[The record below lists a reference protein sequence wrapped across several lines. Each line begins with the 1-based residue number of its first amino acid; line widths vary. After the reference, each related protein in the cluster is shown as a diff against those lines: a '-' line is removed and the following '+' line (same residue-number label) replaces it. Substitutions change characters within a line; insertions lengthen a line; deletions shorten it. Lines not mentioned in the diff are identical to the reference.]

1 MHRAPVPRHESPPA
15 CFADTPECVKAWPE
29 NPWWGRALKETNWRA
44 AATAL
49 LLGVIAAIYIG
60 KLPPAIPVL
69 RAEFNLSLG
78 QSAWMVSMFNTLGVA
93 ASIFMGLL
101 TARAGAWRLC
111 VTGAAA
117 MLLGAVAGASAAG
130 TTQLLA
136 SRFLEGVG
144 FLCIVVAAPGLLMA
158 ATADADRK
166 RVFSFW
172 GAYMPTGTT
181 LGMLLAPLLIAAHG
195 WRALWLLTAG
205 FAAAAIV
212 LLMLRKVDYV
222 VPRVARAE
230 APASIKR
237 EAAATEAAAVAAP
250 AAAPHATWR
259 ASAAPLK
266 KAGPWW
272 IALAFGCYAFNF
284 YAIMVWLP
292 TFMVGERQMPLLAAS
307 LLTALVVAVNIPGNL
322 LGGVLMQRGV
332 SRGTNICIAG
342 VATGMTAALIFSP
355 ALPDALRY
363 FACVAFSFCVGV
375 LPGSVMSAAQIHA
388 ANGAQVGTV
397 QGMINQGSNLGQFVS
412 PLLVTAA
419 VGSVTGAALA
429 WNNMLY
435 LLCATSLIIIVS
447 GWRVRG
453 IEARMT
459 AA

>member
-1 MHRAPVPRHESPPA
+1 M
-15 CFADTPECVKAWPE
+15 KA
-29 NPWWGRALKETNWRA
+29 TNWRA
-44 AATAL
+44 ATTAL

-78 QSAWMVSMFNTLGVA
+78 QSAWMVSMFNTLGVV

-111 VTGAAA
+111 VTGAAT
-117 MLLGAVAGASAAG
+117 MLIGAVVGASAAG

-212 LLMLRKVDYV
+212 LLMVRKVDYV
-222 VPRVARAE
+222 GSTVARGAVL
-230 APASIKR
+230 ASTNRDI
-237 EAAATEAAAVAAP
+237 AAAKLAAMAPPAAP
-250 AAAPHATWR
+250 RTCWR

-266 KAGPWW
+266 RAGPWW

-292 TFMVGERQMPLLAAS
+292 TFMVDERQMPLLAAS

-342 VATGMTAALIFSP
+342 VATGVTAAIIFSP
-355 ALPDALRY
+355 SLPDALRY

-397 QGMINQGSNLGQFVS
+397 QGMINQGSNLGQFAS

>member
-1 MHRAPVPRHESPPA
+1 ML
-15 CFADTPECVKAWPE
+15 KA
-29 NPWWGRALKETNWRA
+29 TNWKA
-44 AATAL
+44 ASIAL

-78 QSAWMVSMFNTLGVA
+78 QSAWLVSMFNTLGVA
-93 ASIFMGLL
+93 ASVFMGLI

-117 MLLGAVAGASAAG
+117 MLLGAIAGASASGA
-130 TTQLLA
+130 TLLLA
-136 SRFLEGVG
+136 SRFLEGMG
-144 FLCIVVAAPGLLMA
+144 FLCIVVATPGLLMMT
-158 ATADADRK
+158 TADADRK

-195 WRALWLLTAG
+195 WRALWLLTG
-205 FAAAAIV
+205 VFAVASLV
-212 LLMLRKVDYV
+212 LLVLRKADYV
-222 VPRVARAE
+222 
-230 APASIKR
+230 
-237 EAAATEAAAVAAP
+237 TP
-250 AAAPHATWR
+250 AASAAEPVSWR

-272 IALAFGCYAFNF
+272 IALAFGSYAFNF

-292 TFMVGERQMPLLAAS
+292 TFMVGERQTPLLAAS

-332 SRGTNICIAG
+332 SRGTNVCIAG
-342 VATGMTAALIFSP
+342 IATAITAAMIFSP
-355 ALPDALRY
+355 ALPDSLRY
-363 FACVAFSFCVGV
+363 FGCVAFSFCVGV

-388 ANGAQVGTV
+388 ANPAQVGTV
-397 QGMINQGSNLGQFVS
+397 QGMINQGSNMGQFVS
-412 PLLVTAA
+412 PLMVTAV
-419 VGSVTGAALA
+419 VGSVAGPALA

-435 LLCATSLIIIVS
+435 LLFATSAIIIVS
-447 GWRVRG
+447 GLMVRR
-453 IEARMT
+453 IEARM
-459 AA
+459 ASA